1 MPKFNEL
8 TVKDI
13 RRETDDCVSIAF
25 DVPAYLLEAYHYTQG
40 QYLTVKKDINGEEI
54 RRSYSICTSPAEGE
68 LRVAV
73 KKVPGGRFSTF
84 ANEELQI
91 GDRLEVMT
99 PMGRFFTTLSTE
111 HENDYVAFAAGS
123 GITPIMS
130 IMKTVLLKEPKSSFT
145 LFYGNRATDSIIFRE
160 QIEALK
166 NTFMGR
172 LSVHHILSR
181 EQQDSDLFNGRIDG
195 QKCAEFCKRFFDP
208 TSVDA
213 YFLCGPFSMI
223 ESVKEQLIGQGVKKE
238 KIHFEL
244 FTTDAVPKVNKK
256 IKEETALK
264 AEDIEAMI
272 TLTLDGSSF
281 EFPLSSKGDTIL
293 DAALKA
299 GADLPFS
306 CKGGVC
312 STCRAKVV
320 SGEVNMDVNYAL
332 EEEEVEQ
339 GYVLTC
345 QSHPRTDSVHVDFD
359 S

>member
-8 TVKDI
+8 KVKDI
-13 RRETDDCVSIAF
+13 RQETDDCVSIAF
-25 DVPAYLLEAYHYTQG
+25 EVPESLKKDYLFTQG
-40 QYLTVKKDINGEEI
+40 QYLTVKRQINGEEI
-54 RRSYSICTSPAEGE
+54 RRSYSICSSPLDND

-84 ANEELQI
+84 ANEQLQVGDELA
-91 GDRLEVMT
+91 VMT
-99 PMGRFFTTLSTE
+99 PMGRFFTELNPANE
-111 HENDYVAFAAGS
+111 HSYVAFAAGS
-123 GITPIMS
+123 GITPVMS
-130 IMKTVLLKEPKSSFT
+130 IMKTVLQREPKSDFT

-181 EQQDSDLFNGRIDG
+181 EQQDSELFYGRIDG
-195 QKCAEFCKRFFDP
+195 EKCGVFCEKFFDP
-208 TSVDA
+208 QAVDA
-213 YFLCGPFSMI
+213 FFLCGPYQMI
-223 ESVKEQLIGQGVKKE
+223 EEVKKQLLE
-238 KIHFEL
+238 RGVDKKNIHFEL
-244 FTTDAVPKVNKK
+244 FTSEGAPPPQATRKK
-256 IKEETALK
+256 KEEKEL
-264 AEDIEAMI
+264 EDVEAMVTI
-272 TLTLDGSSF
+272 TLDGSSL
-281 EFPLSSKGDTIL
+281 EFPLSSKGETIL

-312 STCRAKVV
+312 STCRAKVR
-320 SGEVNMDVNYAL
+320 SGEVKMDVNYAL
-332 EEEEVEQ
+332 EPEEVEQ

-345 QSHPRTDSVHVDFD
+345 QSHPRTDHVHVDFD